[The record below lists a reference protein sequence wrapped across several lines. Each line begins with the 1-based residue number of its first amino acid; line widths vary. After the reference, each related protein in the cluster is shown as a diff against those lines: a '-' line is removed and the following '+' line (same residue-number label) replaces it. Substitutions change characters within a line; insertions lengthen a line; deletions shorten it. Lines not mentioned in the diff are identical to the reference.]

1 MLFLRQTIS
10 NLGLRLTTA
19 VALFCVLSLA
29 AWAQV
34 VSGDIVGNIYDASG
48 GLIANATITAKNNAT
63 GAETVARST
72 TAGSYRLSN
81 LPVGTYTLSITAPS
95 FAKTE
100 LRGIA
105 VELAKV
111 ATANVTM
118 QVGTTTEFVD
128 VNAEAPPLDTTTANV
143 TGDFTT
149 QQLADLP
156 TASTGSGVINLALLS
171 AGVASSGAVGVGT
184 GPSVGGQRPRNNNFM
199 IEGVDNNSGSVTGP
213 LVTIPNDAVA
223 EFSVQQ
229 NMYSPEFGHSSGG
242 QFNQIVKSGTNS
254 FHGEAY
260 EYLEN
265 RNLNAADN
273 LSAVD
278 QVPLHPRFDNNR
290 FGGAFG
296 GPIKKN
302 KLFFYGLYEYQPIG
316 SAGSAGLLFAPT
328 AAGWATIQ
336 SMSSVS
342 GFNQTSMNELKKYLG
357 TAPTA
362 AAPSDTPYGVYPLV
376 GPGNAS
382 LGNQAAGALPVEIGQ
397 IGVEAPSY
405 QNNEAGVASVD
416 YNLSEKD
423 SMRGRLVLN
432 RQGFIDTAASLPTF
446 YTTVPSNYYL
456 VTFSEFHTFTP
467 ALVNEFRLGYNRY
480 SQNYPSGNF
489 TWPGLDQFPNIYIDQ
504 LSAQIGPDPNAPQFG
519 YQNQYQ
525 LTDNVTWTKGSH
537 SVKFGF
543 DGWRQ
548 VSPQGFTQRARGDY
562 EWSNLS
568 DYLFDYNPDIIAQ
581 RSLGNATYW
590 GNRWFEGIYVND
602 SWKIRP
608 NLTLNLG
615 LRYEYNSVPASEEM
629 QSLNAISNVP
639 GLINFQAPTA
649 QTNAWMPR
657 VGIAWSP
664 GTSGKTSIRAGF
676 GRSYDVLFDNLGLL
690 SLPPQMITTV
700 DVTGFDQGSFLAHG
714 GIVPTATGTTLSQA
728 DARAGTGGYIPNQV
742 RPESLQWN
750 IGIQHVFHND
760 YTVESRY
767 LGTRGLELPVQI
779 QLNRQ
784 PVVNA
789 SNALPV
795 FLTAPSPATLNSLTN
810 TLSALTSAYSAGG
823 DIMPAYLQAGFSGIV
838 TSYQPW
844 GWSTYHGWAN
854 QVTRR
859 FSNGMQFM
867 VAYTYSHDIDNS
879 TAEVFSTYITPR
891 RPQDS
896 THLNNDK
903 SSSAL
908 DHRQRLTAQMVYQ
921 SQWYKGSSNWFLK
934 NLVGN
939 WEFDPLYTYQ
949 TGTLWDVQSAT
960 DSNLNGDTA
969 GDRAIV
975 NPAGSA
981 NVGSGTTPLMNSA
994 GQTVAYLATNPNAR
1008 YISAP
1013 KGTLANAGR
1022 NTMHLNPIDDVDMS
1036 VVKRFKVTERYS
1048 LEFAGRFLNILNHPQ
1063 YTGGYLND
1071 VAPIGQTS
1079 GASHLFLEP
1088 TSSIFGLP
1096 MDAFS
1101 SNPRSMQISAKFIF

>member
-1 MLFLRQTIS
+1 MRNTWKHLLARWFP
-10 NLGLRLTTA
+10 
-19 VALFCVLSLA
+19 VAALLCA
-29 AWAQV
+29 ASFATWAQV
-34 VSGDIVGNIYDASG
+34 VSGDLTGNIFDPSG
-48 GLIANATITAKNNAT
+48 SLLPNATVIAKNDAT
-63 GAETVARST
+63 GVETTTKST
-72 TAGSYRLSN
+72 TAGTYRLSN
-81 LPVGTYTLSITAPS
+81 LPVGTYTLTVSASGFT
-95 FAKTE
+95 KTE
-100 LRGIA
+100 TRGIA
-105 VELAKV
+105 VELGRV
-111 ATANVTM
+111 ATANVTLA
-118 QVGTTTEFVD
+118 VGTTTERVD
-128 VNAEAPPLDTTTANV
+128 VTAAAITLDTTTANV
-143 TGDFTT
+143 SGDFTS
-149 QQLADLP
+149 QQVMDLP
-156 TASTGSGVINLALLS
+156 TASTGSGVINLALLG
-171 AGVASSGAVGVGT
+171 AGVTSSGAVGVGT

-199 IEGVDNNSGSVTGP
+199 VEGLDNNSGSVTGP
-213 LVTIPNDAVA
+213 LVTVPNDAVA

-242 QFNQIVKSGTNS
+242 QFNQIVKSGTNN

-265 RNLNAADN
+265 RDLNAADN

-278 QVPLHPRFDNNR
+278 DVPLHPRYDNNR

-328 AAGWATIQ
+328 AAGWNTIQ
-336 SMSSVS
+336 SMSSQP
-342 GFNQTSMNELKKYLG
+342 GFNQTSMNQLKKYLG
-357 TAPTA
+357 TAPAATA
-362 AAPSDTPYGVYPLV
+362 PANTPYGAYPLL

-382 LGNQAAGALPVEIGQ
+382 LGNQTLNAVPVELGQ

-405 QNNEAGVASVD
+405 TNNEAGVASVD
-416 YNLSEKD
+416 YNPSEKD
-423 SMRGRLVLN
+423 AIRGRFILN
-432 RQGFIDTAASLPTF
+432 RQGTIDTAASLPVF
-446 YTTVPSNYYL
+446 YQTVPSHYYL
-456 VTFSEFHTFTP
+456 ATFSEFHTFTP
-467 ALVNEFRLGYNRY
+467 SLVNEFRLGFNRY
-480 SQNYPSGNF
+480 SNNTPSGPF

-504 LSAQIGPDPNAPQFG
+504 LSTQIGPDPNAPQFG

-525 LTDNVTWTKGSH
+525 LTDNVTWTKSNH

-562 EWSNLS
+562 EWSYLS
-568 DYLFDYNPDIIAQ
+568 DYLFDYNPDEIAQ

-590 GNRWFEGIYVND
+590 GNRWFEGLYVND
-602 SWKIRP
+602 SWKLRP
-608 NLTLNLG
+608 NLTVNLG
-615 LRYEYNSVPASEEM
+615 VRYEYNSVPASEEQ

-649 QTNAWMPR
+649 QTDAWMPR

-690 SLPPQMITTV
+690 SLPPQMVTTV
-700 DVTGFDQGSFLAHG
+700 DVTGLDQGSFLANG
-714 GIVPTATGTTLSQA
+714 GIKPTATGTTLTQA
-728 DARAGTGGYIPNQV
+728 EARAGTGGYIPNQV

-750 IGIQHVFHND
+750 FGIQHVFHND

-767 LGTRGLELPVQI
+767 VGTRGLELPVQI

-784 PVVNA
+784 PVVNP

-795 FLTAPSPATLNSLTN
+795 YFSAPSEATLD
-810 TLSALTSAYSAGG
+810 ALTSNLATLTAAYNAGG
-823 DIMPAYLQAGFSGIV
+823 NIKPAYYNAGFTGIV

-867 VAYTYSHDIDNS
+867 AAYTWSHDIDNS

-891 RPQDS
+891 RPEDA

-908 DHRQRLTAQMVYQ
+908 DHRNRLTAQMVYQ

-934 NLVGN
+934 NVAGN
-939 WEFDPLYTYQ
+939 WEFDPIYTYQ
-949 TGTLWDVQSAT
+949 TGTLWDVQSAV
-960 DSNLNGDTA
+960 DANLNGDTA
-969 GDRAIV
+969 GDRAFV
-975 NPAGSA
+975 NPAG
-981 NVGSGTTPLMNSA
+981 NPNIGTGTTALKNSA
-994 GQTVAYLATNPNAR
+994 GATVAFLANNPNAG
-1008 YISAP
+1008 YVAAP
-1013 KGTLANAGR
+1013 KGTLPNAGR
-1022 NTMHLNPIDDVDMS
+1022 NTMHLNPIDDIDMS
-1036 VVKRFKVTERYS
+1036 IVKRFTVKEKYTME
-1048 LEFAGRFLNILNHPQ
+1048 LAGRFLNILNHPQ

-1088 TSSIFGLP
+1088 TSSIFGVP
-1096 MDAFS
+1096 QAAFS
-1101 SNPRSMQISAKFIF
+1101 SNPRTMQVSAKFIF